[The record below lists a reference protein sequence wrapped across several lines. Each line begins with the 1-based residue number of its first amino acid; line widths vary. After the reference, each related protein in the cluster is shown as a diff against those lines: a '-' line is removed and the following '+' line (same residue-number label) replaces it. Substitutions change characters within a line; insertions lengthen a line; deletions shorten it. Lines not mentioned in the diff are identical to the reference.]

1 MKRSYWI
8 RTPALCTIF
17 RKKWFLDFRAEIE
30 FSEDFY
36 RSAFRGLRY
45 NVFQEISDGNFAPEI
60 AQN

>member
-1 MKRSYWI
+1 MYNFQK
-8 RTPALCTIF
+8 
-17 RKKWFLDFRAEIE
+17 KKWFLDFRAEIE